1 MTKTLS
7 VSFLTLA
14 LWFSTT
20 ACMAHE
26 YYARNLKLVHPWAE
40 PSAQGDT
47 EAFVYF
53 SIEDINAEDTL
64 LSVTSPLA
72 EKIEFRSGNPD
83 DKKILSEIQ
92 IAKGPTV
99 IFELG
104 KTYLHLKALK
114 APLQWARSYPM
125 TFIFKRAGPVNT
137 MVSVGAH

>member
-7 VSFLTLA
+7 ASFVTLA

-20 ACMAHE
+20 ASMAHE
-26 YYARNLKLVHPWAE
+26 YYAQNLKLVHPWAE
-40 PSAQGDT
+40 PSALGDT

-53 SIEDINAEDTL
+53 SIENISAEDTL

-83 DKKILSEIQ
+83 DKKILSAIEIV
-92 IAKGPTV
+92 KGPTLV
-99 IFELG
+99 FELG

-114 APLQWARSYPM
+114 TPLQWARSYPM
-125 TFIFKRAGPVNT
+125 TFNFKLAGPVNT